1 MSKQR
6 PLRSAVQAARRSAAW
21 THRSGG
27 AVVRC
32 SGSDRIDFLH
42 RMTTNDLTKLV
53 PDHGIQTV
61 IVNEKA
67 RIIDVVMVLQGNDEA
82 MLFGSQGTSTQ
93 ITSWLKKY
101 VITDDVRFADQS
113 SQNGCIEIMG
123 PRSAEVVEGMFSIDC
138 SKWSLGQWA
147 RIDVDGQSATIVRMP
162 SPCEVSYWIV
172 AENPTIDVFREVLT
186 ANAASIPMLEL
197 DDYEYLRVLSGMGA
211 YDHELSEAYNPLEAG
226 LLHLTSFT
234 KGCYI
239 GQEVIARLDS
249 YNKVKQ
255 RIMVIVSQTE
265 MHEGDVVMRDATPV
279 GVITTVA
286 LSCDSSA
293 SLALAYVRGEHAVSE
308 SSIQVASGDIVIEA
322 TQYLPPYVDPSCQ

>member
-1 MSKQR
+1 
-6 PLRSAVQAARRSAAW
+6 
-21 THRSGG
+21 
-27 AVVRC
+27 
-32 SGSDRIDFLH
+32 
-42 RMTTNDLTKLV
+42 MTTNDLTKLV

-172 AENPTIDVFREVLT
+172 AENTTIDVFREVLT

-197 DDYEYLRVLSGMGA
+197 DDYKYLRVLSGMGA

>member
-1 MSKQR
+1 
-6 PLRSAVQAARRSAAW
+6 
-21 THRSGG
+21 
-27 AVVRC
+27 
-32 SGSDRIDFLH
+32 
-42 RMTTNDLTKLV
+42 MTTNDLTKLV

-82 MLFGSQGTSTQ
+82 MLLGSQGTSTQ